1 MKKILIAIITFMW
14 LPLVSLA
21 ADYDI
26 KHFYIDATMQENGD
40 MDVQELVVMK
50 GTFNGYE
57 VGIEYNTNS
66 IYGASYMDNV
76 SIYGGSLTN
85 EKDLDI
91 NNWNFDFSEFKKVD
105 YAQNGD
111 KLKFIES
118 NYSDSNNYR
127 LYYSTDNSTTAFLVK
142 YTLKDVGIAHNDCIE
157 INWNFFSTA
166 FRDDVEDL
174 QIRVNYPIKMNRE
187 DFSWWFH
194 GPLTG
199 SSDIVDVSANYTSV
213 LAKVKNLDAGT
224 AVDFRT
230 LVPKTGFNAS
240 LFSKVNNDD
249 VKENI
254 IESEDAI
261 VAKDN
266 ALRKKYRA
274 YFYTIEGL
282 SIGYYVLLIGLWIY
296 VYKKY
301 DKERK
306 PKFVG
311 EYNREFIDDYNVEVI
326 DYLMNNTITP
336 NAMSASL
343 MNLIYKKNVSVEKLP
358 EQKNNYKFTLVNRDN
373 LNDTENC
380 LVDFLFKT
388 VGGNNEFTTKELK
401 SYASSTKT
409 CNTFMSS
416 YTKWKNKVIEDGKNQ
431 GFFDKL
437 PGRYGYGFFMLF
449 LAFIIYFAS
458 IVLNVD
464 TFIVNTLIF
473 AAIIFIVYIGTIK
486 RKSEKG
492 IEHYTRWKAF
502 KKFLNDFGTFDTKEL
517 PEIILWERYLV
528 YATIF
533 GLAKKVQKDMNVK
546 IKEIELTDTYYG
558 NNYIFI
564 NDFDMTNVIS
574 SSLNEAFRGAQT
586 TINREMASSSSGS
599 YGGHAGGFS
608 SGGGFGGGGRSGGG
622 F

>member
-1 MKKILIAIITFMW
+1 MKKILIAIITFIC
-14 LPLVSLA
+14 LPLVSFA

-26 KHFYIDATMQENGD
+26 KHFYIDATLQKNGD
-40 MDVQELVVMK
+40 MDVKELIVLK

-57 VGIEYNTNS
+57 RDIFYRNDYGNYSASNLENLS
-66 IYGASYMDNV
+66 ISAGYVNNV
-76 SIYGGSLTN
+76 SFDTFN
-85 EKDLDI
+85 NDFDL
-91 NNWNFDFSEFKKVD
+91 FKEVD
-105 YAQNGD
+105 YA
-111 KLKFIES
+111 
-118 NYSDSNNYR
+118 NNSTKARYILTDMSEGIR
-127 LYYSTDNSTTAFLVK
+127 IRMYYATDDDTTAFLIK
-142 YTLKDVGIAHNDCIE
+142 YTLKDVGIAHNDVIE
-157 INWNFFSTA
+157 YYWNFLGTGFE
-166 FRDDVEDL
+166 DNIKDL
-174 QIRVNYPIKMNRE
+174 QIRVNYPIKMNKN

-199 SSDIVDVSANYTSV
+199 SSDIINVNEEYTSV
-213 LAKVKNLDAGT
+213 LAKVKKLDAGT

-230 LVPKTGFNAS
+230 LVPKTGFNES

-249 VKENI
+249 VKESI
-254 IESEDAI
+254 VESEDAI

-266 ALRKKYRA
+266 SLRKKYRA

-282 SIGYYVLLIGLWIY
+282 SIGYYVLLVSLWIY

-358 EQKNNYKFTLVNRDN
+358 EQKNNYKFTLINRDN

-380 LVDFLFKT
+380 LVDFLFTT

-599 YGGHAGGFS
+599 YGGHGGGFS
-608 SGGGFGGGGRSGGG
+608 SGGGFGGGGGGG
-622 F
+622 RGF